1 VETRLALALLLL
13 AALVIGWP
21 WLSGRV
27 TIPWDAK
34 AHFQPQIQFLAQ
46 SLADGQSPFWAPY
59 VFSGHPQIADP
70 QSMIFAPPFLALAL
84 LNGAPSLRA
93 VDTTVLAMLFLS
105 GAALMLWF
113 RDQHWHWAGGLLA
126 ALAFCYGASMAWRI
140 QHTGQVLS
148 LAYLPLAVL
157 TYDRALARCSLL
169 WGIAAGIAT
178 AAIVLGRDHVALL
191 AVYLLGAFV
200 VWRIAAAPQAGGA
213 LRAAWLPLSAAAV
226 AALAIAAIPVL
237 LTALFAGD
245 SNRPAIDYL
254 GAGRGSLHPA
264 LLLTLVAPDMFAA
277 AGRMEDYWGPP
288 SFAWQGT
295 GLFVAQNM
303 GVLYIGAMPLLL
315 LVWAALRGDLWRR
328 EIRFFTCAAGLS
340 LLYALG
346 WYTPVFKI
354 IYEVVPG
361 IQLFRRPADAAF
373 LIGGLGAILAG
384 YGAHRLFSAPSSA
397 FDPRAIRSMALL
409 FVAACAAAIALGA
422 WLDRTPRLL
431 APLTLAVTAFAA
443 AGLALRL
450 ARGLLAAKPAVGVAL
465 LVTVTTIDL
474 AYNNGPSSSSAL
486 PPTTYDVLEPRT
498 SNATVGILKGSV
510 VENDRR
516 RDRVELVGLGF
527 HWPNASLTHSLENT
541 LGYNPL
547 RLALYSKAV
556 GAEDHVGLP
565 EQRKFSPLFPSYRS
579 TLANLLGLRFIAS
592 PVPIEEIDHTLR
604 PGDLVLLARTSDG
617 YIYENPGAVDRVHF
631 ATQARAAD
639 FGQMLRDGRWPAVDL
654 SSTVLLE
661 RAPTQPSPHRR
672 GQVRLV
678 SYQNTEVILEVD
690 SPDGGWAV
698 LNDVWQPWWYV
709 DLDGKPAELLRANV
723 LFRAVAVPPGHHEVR
738 FTFRP
743 LQGGWAELRQK
754 LASALQH

>member
-1 VETRLALALLLL
+1 
-13 AALVIGWP
+13 
-21 WLSGRV
+21 
-27 TIPWDAK
+27 
-34 AHFQPQIQFLAQ
+34 
-46 SLADGQSPFWAPY
+46 
-59 VFSGHPQIADP
+59 
-70 QSMIFAPPFLALAL
+70 
-84 LNGAPSLRA
+84 
-93 VDTTVLAMLFLS
+93 
-105 GAALMLWF
+105 
-113 RDQHWHWAGGLLA
+113 
-126 ALAFCYGASMAWRI
+126 
-140 QHTGQVLS
+140 
-148 LAYLPLAVL
+148 
-157 TYDRALARCSLL
+157 
-169 WGIAAGIAT
+169 
-178 AAIVLGRDHVALL
+178 
-191 AVYLLGAFV
+191 
-200 VWRIAAAPQAGGA
+200 
-213 LRAAWLPLSAAAV
+213 
-226 AALAIAAIPVL
+226 
-237 LTALFAGD
+237 
-245 SNRPAIDYL
+245 
-254 GAGRGSLHPA
+254 
-264 LLLTLVAPDMFAA
+264 
-277 AGRMEDYWGPP
+277 
-288 SFAWQGT
+288 
-295 GLFVAQNM
+295 
-303 GVLYIGAMPLLL
+303 
-315 LVWAALRGDLWRR
+315 
-328 EIRFFTCAAGLS
+328 
-340 LLYALG
+340 
-346 WYTPVFKI
+346 
-354 IYEVVPG
+354 
-361 IQLFRRPADAAF
+361 
-373 LIGGLGAILAG
+373 
-384 YGAHRLFSAPSSA
+384 
-397 FDPRAIRSMALL
+397 MALL

-422 WLDRTPRLL
+422 WLDRTPRLV
-431 APLTLAVTAFAA
+431 APLMLAVTAFAA
-443 AGLALRL
+443 AGLALWL
-450 ARGLLAAKPAVGVAL
+450 ARGRLAAKPAVGVAL
-465 LVTVTTIDL
+465 LVTVTTLDL

-547 RLALYSKAV
+547 RLALYSQAV

-617 YIYENPGAVDRVHF
+617 YIYENPGAVDRVRF

-639 FGQMLRDGRWPAVDL
+639 FGQMLRDGQWPAVEL

-661 RAPTQPSPHRR
+661 HAPTQPSPRRR
-672 GQVRLV
+672 GQVSLV
-678 SYQNTEVILEVD
+678 SYQNTEVMLTVD